1 MNKKEYIAATA
12 EKTDGISKATV
23 EEVLKAFTE
32 TITEGLIKG
41 ERIPIVGLGAFETAD
56 VEERIGKNPKTGQP
70 VNIPARRKPKFKISK
85 TLKELVR
92 NPISF
97 S

>member
-12 EKTDGISKATV
+12 EKTNGISKATV
-23 EEVLKAFTE
+23 EEVLKA
-32 TITEGLIKG
+32 ITEGLIKG

-56 VEERIGKNPKTGQP
+56 VDERIGKNPKTGQP
-70 VNIPARRKPKFKISK
+70 VNIPAHRKPKFKISK

>member
-32 TITEGLIKG
+32 AITEGLIKG
-41 ERIPIVGLGAFETAD
+41 ERIPIVGLGD
-56 VEERIGKNPKTGQP
+56 VDERIGKNPKTGQP
-70 VNIPARRKPKFKISK
+70 VNVPAHRKPKFKISK

>member
-41 ERIPIVGLGAFETAD
+41 ERIPIVGLGAFETEMLRN
-56 VEERIGKNPKTGQP
+56 VL
-70 VNIPARRKPKFKISK
+70 VKIQKLVSQSIFLPIENLN
-85 TLKELVR
+85 LKSVKH
-92 NPISF
+92 
-97 S
+97 

>member
-56 VEERIGKNPKTGQP
+56 VEERIGKNPKLVSQSIFLLIE
-70 VNIPARRKPKFKISK
+70 NLN
-85 TLKELVR
+85 LKSVKH
-92 NPISF
+92 
-97 S
+97 

>member
-41 ERIPIVGLGAFETAD
+41 ERIPIVGLGAFETVD
-56 VEERIGKNPKTGQP
+56 VEERIGKNPKLVSQSIFLP
-70 VNIPARRKPKFKISK
+70 IENLN
-85 TLKELVR
+85 LKSVKH
-92 NPISF
+92 
-97 S
+97 